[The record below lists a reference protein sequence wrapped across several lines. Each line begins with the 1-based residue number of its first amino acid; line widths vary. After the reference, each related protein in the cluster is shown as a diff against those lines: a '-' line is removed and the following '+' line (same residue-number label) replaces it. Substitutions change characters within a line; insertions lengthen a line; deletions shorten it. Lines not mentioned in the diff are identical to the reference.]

1 MEINLKRNSRLVLV
15 RCVVERCRAVLSG
28 TLVGAIAAAAMFAV
42 ATANVAGAGE
52 LVIYSAGNPEGH
64 KLAMD
69 AFRKAYPD
77 IKVSEVTESTGTVSK
92 RVVAEKD
99 NPQADVIMAINTF
112 YLDLMKDAGVF
123 EPYVPKNTPVPED
136 QMDPDGFY
144 VFESFGVYGMVVNT
158 EVLKE
163 KKLPMPKNWVDLL
176 KPVYKGHITIASPIK
191 SGTGLTIF
199 STLVDAFGWNFLD
212 NLHENIFQYNSS
224 GSAAA
229 RQAGRGEVAI
239 GLSYG
244 SALQQ
249 QVTAGR
255 PVVMVIPTLVPNVG
269 FGQGLIAGAPHSKEG
284 KIFIDWLLSEKAAPV
299 REPYTEV
306 HSIPG
311 YGWLPKAGID
321 LKTKQMW
328 KMRRPLD
335 VDGFKRAW
343 AKRYEK

>member
-1 MEINLKRNSRLVLV
+1 MSRQITLV
-15 RCVVERCRAVLSG
+15 RRSVIG
-28 TLVGAIAAAAMFAV
+28 TAAGAIALAAMFAV
-42 ATANVAGAGE
+42 PAANVAAAGE
-52 LVIYSAGNPEGH
+52 LVIYSAENPEGH
-64 KLAMD
+64 KLMMD
-69 AFRKAYPD
+69 AFRKAHPD
-77 IKVSEVTESTGTVSK
+77 ITVSDVADSTGTLSS
-92 RVVAEKD
+92 RVIAEKD
-99 NPQADVIMAINTF
+99 NPQADVIMAINGF

-123 EPYVPKNTPVPED
+123 EPYVPENTPVPED

-144 VFESFGVYGMVVNT
+144 VFESFGVFGMVVNT

-163 KKLPMPKNWVDLL
+163 KNLPMPKNWVDLL
-176 KPVYKGHITIASPIK
+176 QPVYKGHITIASPIK

-199 STLVDAFGWNFLD
+199 STLVDTYGWNFLD

-255 PVVMVIPTLVPNVG
+255 PVVMVIPSLVPNVG
-269 FGQGLIAGAPHSKEG
+269 FGQGLIAGAPNPKEA
-284 KIFIDWLLSEKAAPV
+284 KIFIDWLLSEEATPV

-311 YGWLPKAGID
+311 YGWLPKAGVD
-321 LKTKQMW
+321 LSTKQMW
-328 KMRRPLD
+328 YMRRPLD
-335 VDGFKRAW
+335 VDAFKRAW
-343 AKRYEK
+343 AKRFEK

>member
-15 RCVVERCRAVLSG
+15 RCVVERCRAALSG

-144 VFESFGVYGMVVNT
+144 VFESHGIYGMVVNT

-176 KPVYKGHITIASPIK
+176 KPVYKGHISIASPTK
-191 SGTGLTIF
+191 SGTGLVIF
-199 STLVDAFGWNFLD
+199 STLVDVFGWTFLD

-229 RQAGRGEVAI
+229 RQAAAGEIVI
-239 GLSYG
+239 GLSYDT
-244 SALQQ
+244 AIKQ
-249 QVTAGR
+249 QVDSGQ
-255 PVVMVIPTLVPNVG
+255 PVEMVLPGVLPNVARG
-269 FGQGLIAGAPHSKEG
+269 AGLLAGAPHPKEG
-284 KIFIDWLLSEKAAPV
+284 KIFLDWMMSERGAKSTSPNV
-299 REPYTEV
+299 GL
-306 HSIPG
+306 HSIAG
-311 YGWLPKAGID
+311 YGWLLKTGID
-321 LKTKQMW
+321 VKSLYLW

-335 VDGFKRAW
+335 ASEFKRKWSA
-343 AKRYEK
+343 RYEK

>member
-1 MEINLKRNSRLVLV
+1 MLRQITILR
-15 RCVVERCRAVLSG
+15 RCVTGTAAGVLAFAV
-28 TLVGAIAAAAMFAV
+28 MFALPAADV
-42 ATANVAGAGE
+42 AEAAE
-52 LVIYSAGNPEGH
+52 LVIYSAENPEGH

-69 AFRKAYPD
+69 AFRKEYPD
-77 IKVSEVTESTGTVSK
+77 ITVKEVTESTGTVSK
-92 RVVAEKD
+92 RVIAEKD
-99 NPQADVIMAINTF
+99 NPQADIIMAINTF
-112 YLDLMKDAGVF
+112 YMDLMKDAGVF
-123 EPYVPKNTPVPED
+123 EPYVPANTPVPED

-144 VFESFGVYGMVVNT
+144 VLESFGIFGFVVNT
-158 EVLKE
+158 EMLKE
-163 KKLPMPKNWVDLL
+163 KNLPMPKNWDDLL
-176 KPVYKGHITIASPIK
+176 NPIYKGHISIASPIK

-199 STLVDAFGWNFLD
+199 STLLDAYGWHFLD

-229 RQAGRGEVAI
+229 RQAGRGEITI

-244 SALQQ
+244 SALKQ
-249 QVTAGR
+249 QVDAGR
-255 PVVMVIPTLVPNVG
+255 PVVMVIPSLVPNVG
-269 FGQGLIAGAPHSKEG
+269 FSQGLIAGGPNPKEG
-284 KIFIDWLLSEKAAPV
+284 KLFLDWLLSKKATKV

-311 YGWLPKAGID
+311 YGWIPKVGID

-343 AKRYEK
+343 AKRFEK

>member
-1 MEINLKRNSRLVLV
+1 MLSQVTFLR
-15 RCVVERCRAVLSG
+15 RCVIG
-28 TLVGAIAAAAMFAV
+28 IAASALALAV
-42 ATANVAGAGE
+42 MIAVSPANVAKAGE

-123 EPYVPKNTPVPED
+123 EPYVPKNSPIPED
-136 QMDPDGFY
+136 QIDPDGFY
-144 VFESFGVYGMVVNT
+144 VFESNGVYGMVVNT

-176 KPVYKGHITIASPIK
+176 KPIYKGHITIASPIK

-199 STLVDAFGWNFLD
+199 STLVDAFGWHFLD
-212 NLHENIFQYNSS
+212 NLHKNIFQYNSS

-249 QVTAGR
+249 QITAGR
-255 PVVMVIPTLVPNVG
+255 PVVMVIPSLVPNVG
-269 FGQGLIAGAPHSKEG
+269 FGQGLIAGGPNPKEG
-284 KIFIDWLLSEKAAPV
+284 KIFLDWLLSKKGAAI

-311 YGWLPKAGID
+311 FGWLPKAGID
-321 LKTKQMW
+321 LSTKQMW
-328 KMRRPLD
+328 QMRRALD